1 MRTTKNYAK
10 PWLFNAAIEPSDG
23 SSTYIMKKSK
33 SSRNDDI
40 IDFSD
45 DQTPAFRPG
54 RNPLAASGKIKA
66 IP

>member
-1 MRTTKNYAK
+1 MRANKNYAK
-10 PWLFNAAIEPSDG
+10 PWLVNAAIEPSDG

-40 IDFSD
+40 LDFD

-54 RNPLAASGKIKA
+54 RNPLATSGKIKA